1 MDELPPDAPPQA
13 SQQTLLRHELAE
25 RSGVN
30 AETLRFYEKAG
41 VLQPARLANGYR
53 QYHESDLKRL
63 KLIQRAVS
71 LGFGLED
78 VKGWL
83 EGDQES
89 LEKGLEVLEQ
99 KQQDLEKLRKNLK
112 KRLRNS

>member
-1 MDELPPDAPPQA
+1 MDELPPDPA
-13 SQQTLLRHELAE
+13 SQTLLRHELAE

-41 VLQPARLANGYR
+41 VLTPTRTANGYR

-63 KLIQRAVS
+63 KLIQRAVG

-83 EGDQES
+83 EGDRAKIEAS
-89 LEKGLEVLEQ
+89 LKAAD
-99 KQQDLEKLRKNLK
+99 KKAADLEKLRKSLK
-112 KRLRNS
+112 KRLRD

>member
-1 MDELPPDAPPQA
+1 
-13 SQQTLLRHELAE
+13 
-25 RSGVN
+25 VN

-63 KLIQRAVS
+63 KLIQRAVG
-71 LGFGLED
+71 LGFGLEE

-83 EGDQES
+83 EGKEDVIA
-89 LEKGLEVLEQ
+89 KGLEILER

-112 KRLRNS
+112 KRLKNG

>member
-1 MDELPPDAPPQA
+1 MDEFPPDVPPQP
-13 SQQTLLRHELAE
+13 LLRHELSE

-63 KLIQRAVS
+63 KLIQRAVG
-71 LGFGLED
+71 LGFGLEE

-83 EGDQES
+83 EGDQEG
-89 LEKGLEVLEQ
+89 LGKGLEILEQ

>member
-1 MDELPPDAPPQA
+1 MDELPPDAAP
-13 SQQTLLRHELAE
+13 QTLLRHELAE

-41 VLQPARLANGYR
+41 VLQPARMANGYR

-63 KLIQRAVS
+63 KLIQRAVG

-83 EGDQES
+83 EGNEES
-89 LEKGLEVLEQ
+89 LAKALEILEQ
-99 KQQDLEKLRKNLK
+99 KAQDLEKLRKNLK
-112 KRLRNS
+112 KRLKNS

>member
-1 MDELPPDAPPQA
+1 MDELPPDPGP
-13 SQQTLLRHELAE
+13 QTLLRHELAE

-41 VLQPARLANGYR
+41 VLQPGRTANGYR

-63 KLIQRAVS
+63 KLIQRAVG

-83 EGDQES
+83 EGNEES
-89 LEKGLEVLEQ
+89 LEKGLEILEQ
-99 KQQDLEKLRKNLK
+99 KQQDLEKLRKNLR
-112 KRLRNS
+112 KRLKNS